1 MKESKKLEKQ
11 YGQLRGQLIAE
22 ISLLIKMH
30 NDIEVEPEFKK
41 PISYAVGM
49 DEQDEHQLIEQVDFL
64 NVTIFHQGNE
74 IEKVKYENLSTEI
87 LIELLKGLE
96 ISLDEAKKFLSK

>member
-30 NDIEVEPEFKK
+30 KDIEVEPEFKK
-41 PISYAVGM
+41 PIAYAQGF
-49 DEQDEHQLIEQVDFL
+49 DEQDEQQLIEQVDFL
-64 NVTIFHQGNE
+64 HVTIFHQGNE
-74 IEKVKYENLSTEI
+74 MEKVKYEYLNTDT
-87 LIELLKGLE
+87 LIEVLKGLE
-96 ISLDEAKKFLSK
+96 NSLDEAKKFLDK